1 MAIIP
6 ICVFFCDTAGLQL
19 APSSFQSTHFFETS
33 VRKMGAGG
41 HRRLEN
47 RTYRSGNRM
56 KKIAG
61 YILAALVAAGSAF
74 IFLRMKIYKKI
85 KVFRKKEG

>member
-1 MAIIP
+1 
-6 ICVFFCDTAGLQL
+6 
-19 APSSFQSTHFFETS
+19 
-33 VRKMGAGG
+33 MGAGG

-85 KVFRKKEG
+85 KVFMEKEG